1 MRSFHNF
8 LRIIIIFAIFGIL
21 AWSRPVDGTTSLEQ
35 RSPSSETTTPDDM
48 AFPDALMAMKD
59 TANRVSAAN
68 GEGSIPDGATLDDLQ
83 RLLEIVAS
91 HLERMREAATQGGS
105 DNGTTTSSPDAG
117 KPPAEVHN
125 KANDDD
131 KKPHPMAIPPG
142 AVIVNPGSVSGD
154 KPDHNN
160 GESPKGELQVT
171 SDERGFVNITC
182 KGISVCNPV
191 TVISTKDGKKIK
203 LLDKL
208 DKADRKK
215 NKKKFKGW
223 MWGKDK
229 DV

>member
-8 LRIIIIFAIFGIL
+8 LRIIIIFGLFGIL
-21 AWSRPVDGTTSLEQ
+21 AWSRPVEGTTSLEQ
-35 RSPSSETTTPDDM
+35 RSPSSETTTPDDV

-68 GEGSIPDGATLDDLQ
+68 GQGSALDGATLDDLQ
-83 RLLEIVAS
+83 RLLDIVTS
-91 HLERMREAATQGGS
+91 HLERMREAAAQGGS
-105 DNGTTTSSPDAG
+105 NNGTTTTSSSSPNASNPLA
-117 KPPAEVHN
+117 KVHN
-125 KANDDD
+125 

-154 KPDHNN
+154 KPDHSD

-171 SDERGFVNITC
+171 SDEHGFINITC

-203 LLDKL
+203 LDKLDKL

-215 NKKKFKGW
+215 NKNKFKDW
-223 MWGKDK
+223 MWGKDR
-229 DV
+229 DS